1 MNYFEKRKLQRII
14 LKEYEDAIEHVLIKL
29 NLSEDLRLT
38 MIKRWL
44 TDKGLSIGICH
55 YLVYSGIYNKYNI
68 SSLSQIFPK
77 LFYKK
82 NKRCDTYG
90 NVLTSGYNPFFYKT
104 PVHCDNVQEIIEC
117 LEFRKDLLKRTLEEN
132 SISNRIKNFLTK

>member
-1 MNYFEKRKLQRII
+1 MNYFEKRKLQRIV
-14 LKEYEDAIEHVLIKL
+14 LKEYEDAIEYVLIKV
-29 NLSEDLRLT
+29 NLSEEIRLT
-38 MIKRWL
+38 IVKRWL
-44 TDKGLSIGICH
+44 ADKGLSIGICH
-55 YLVYSGIYNKYNI
+55 YLVHSGMYDKYKF

-90 NVLTSGYNPFFYKT
+90 NITSGYNPFFYKT
-104 PVHCDNVQEIIEC
+104 PVHCDDIPEIIEC

-132 SISNRIKNFLTK
+132 SISNKIKNFLTK